1 MKNTEDAS
9 AFIVMHQL
17 MHLSRYHA
25 VLRMEDMELNPS
37 QAGILF
43 ILNSHGRLSQ
53 RQLAQKIGITPPSMS
68 VTLRKLEELG
78 FIHKEPDEKD
88 QRIIRIRLSETGE
101 ECIEKLKSIMDEM
114 EEILYQGFSVEEK
127 LLFRRLLL
135 AMRENLLNSKDFK
148 GMDFKAIIEKTAPP
162 MRHDF

>member
-1 MKNTEDAS
+1 MKNTEDTS

-37 QAGILF
+37 QAGILV

-53 RQLAQKIGITPPSMS
+53 RQLAQKIGITPPSMT

-88 QRIIRIRLSETGE
+88 QRIIRIRLSEAGK

>member
-53 RQLAQKIGITPPSMS
+53 RQLAQKIGITPPSMT

-88 QRIIRIRLSETGE
+88 QRIIRIRLSEAGI

>member
-1 MKNTEDAS
+1 M
-9 AFIVMHQL
+9 MHQL

-53 RQLAQKIGITPPSMS
+53 RQLAQKIGITPPSMT

-88 QRIIRIRLSETGE
+88 QRIIRIRLSEAGK